1 MLCCLAQDTEAVNLI
16 RRWRAPGEMKCL
28 ELGFSASHPV
38 QSSPSP
44 RDTSDS
50 SASSGI
56 VDLVL
61 WKSLAYISRKAWR
74 LDARARARRR
84 TWHQRSFPQWGK
96 EGEEALERFEE
107 QEPGHK
113 LGRLSHRPREEI
125 ETIRELPRCNH

>member
-1 MLCCLAQDTEAVNLI
+1 MLCCLAQDTEAVNLL

-61 WKSLAYISRKAWR
+61 WKSLAYIY
-74 LDARARARRR
+74 
-84 TWHQRSFPQWGK
+84 
-96 EGEEALERFEE
+96 LEKRGDSTLEEE
-107 QEPGHK
+107 QEGERGISEAFRSGGK
-113 LGRLSHRPREEI
+113 KGRKR
-125 ETIRELPRCNH
+125 